1 MNWQLIVK
9 TAIRDSRKDRSKL
22 LLFMSSIILGV
33 AALVAI
39 NSFNDNLVRDIE
51 TQSKS
56 LLGADMTVGGNK
68 PIPESLI
75 ASLDSL
81 TSEQSSE
88 VELFSMSYLPS
99 KQKSQFVKL
108 KGLTGKFPY
117 YGNFLTEPTSAAT
130 SFKTGK
136 YALVDAVSYTHLRA
150 HET

>member
-108 KGLTGKFPY
+108 KGLTGKFQY
-117 YGNFLTEPTSAAT
+117 YGKFLTEPTSAAT
-130 SFKTGK
+130 SFK
-136 YALVDAVSYTHLRA
+136 R
-150 HET
+150 